1 MDGTQGEVIP
11 PDKYIVGGDTAS
23 EAVISQE
30 FVNSDLQGMY
40 ERIMG
45 TSTTAGAGAGQ
56 LQKLD
61 SVEQP
66 SVSGT
71 LIHNPT
77 IN

>member
-1 MDGTQGEVIP
+1 VDGTQGEVIP

-45 TSTTAGAGAGQ
+45 TSTTAGAGP